1 MLLKN
6 IQKLKEKAPHPN
18 LSYKTNNI
26 LIPKSDSAVKKTE
39 QKPYLPISLMIMD
52 IEILNKIPEIEFS
65 STLKRLYNIIR

>member
-26 LIPKSDSAVKKTE
+26 LIPKSDSAVKKTK
-39 QKPYLPISLMIMD
+39 Q
-52 IEILNKIPEIEFS
+52 NKNPTFQYP
-65 STLKRLYNIIR
+65 L